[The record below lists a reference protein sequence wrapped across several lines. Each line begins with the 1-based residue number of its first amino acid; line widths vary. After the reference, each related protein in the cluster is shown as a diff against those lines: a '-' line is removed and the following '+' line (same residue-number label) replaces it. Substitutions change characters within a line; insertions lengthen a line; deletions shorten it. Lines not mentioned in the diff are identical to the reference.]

1 MGVECG
7 TLVEPPPGSGSC
19 NISATSIF
27 SDDIAAPHRPTRRS
41 GMRHRYAARA
51 AARAREF
58 EQQLDQEF
66 RVHEDPGNVARKQ
79 IEGLPWRLSM
89 PGSAMRKRNWAC
101 PECAEECEPEW
112 PKVIDELQAEVR
124 KRRTD
129 LPGSNSRRWTETC
142 LGSVSRRGE
151 PILQRG
157 TQPLAGNPASGGEP
171 RLWRATQPLAGNP
184 ASGEDPSLWRGIFV
198 STPLPRSDSW
208 GPFVAARIRM
218 RKDAP
223 ISFLIMKCHSGLS

>member
-19 NISATSIF
+19 NISVPSIS
-27 SDDIAAPHRPTRRS
+27 SDDIAAPHRQTRRS
-41 GMRHRYAARA
+41 GMRQRYAARD

-58 EQQLDQEF
+58 EKQLDEEF

-112 PKVIDELQAEVR
+112 PKVIDELQAEVQ
-124 KRRTD
+124 K
-129 LPGSNSRRWTETC
+129 LKGKVAE
-142 LGSVSRRGE
+142 L
-151 PILQRG
+151 
-157 TQPLAGNPASGGEP
+157 
-171 RLWRATQPLAGNP
+171 RAEVDKLKVRDGL
-184 ASGEDPSLWRGIFV
+184 SHLDVPSLEDVRRMMQE
-198 STPLPRSDSW
+198 L
-208 GPFVAARIRM
+208 AAEVGGNRPSRIQFEEM
-218 RKDAP
+218 D
-223 ISFLIMKCHSGLS
+223 

>member
-19 NISATSIF
+19 NISVPSIS

-112 PKVIDELQAEVR
+112 PKVIDELQAEVQ
-124 KRRTD
+124 K
-129 LPGSNSRRWTETC
+129 LKGKVAE
-142 LGSVSRRGE
+142 L
-151 PILQRG
+151 
-157 TQPLAGNPASGGEP
+157 
-171 RLWRATQPLAGNP
+171 RAEVDELKVRDGL
-184 ASGEDPSLWRGIFV
+184 SHLDVPSLEDVRRM
-198 STPLPRSDSW
+198 LQEL
-208 GPFVAARIRM
+208 AAEVGGNRLSRIQFEEM
-218 RKDAP
+218 D
-223 ISFLIMKCHSGLS
+223 

>member
-41 GMRHRYAARA
+41 GMRQRYAARD

-58 EQQLDQEF
+58 EKQLDEEF
-66 RVHEDPGNVARKQ
+66 HVHLRPFIEDPGNVARKQ

-112 PKVIDELQAEVR
+112 PKVIDELQAEVQ
-124 KRRTD
+124 K
-129 LPGSNSRRWTETC
+129 LKGKVAE
-142 LGSVSRRGE
+142 L
-151 PILQRG
+151 
-157 TQPLAGNPASGGEP
+157 
-171 RLWRATQPLAGNP
+171 RAEVDELKVRDGL
-184 ASGEDPSLWRGIFV
+184 SHLDVPSLEDVRRM
-198 STPLPRSDSW
+198 LQEL
-208 GPFVAARIRM
+208 AAEVGGNRPSRIQFEEM
-218 RKDAP
+218 D
-223 ISFLIMKCHSGLS
+223 